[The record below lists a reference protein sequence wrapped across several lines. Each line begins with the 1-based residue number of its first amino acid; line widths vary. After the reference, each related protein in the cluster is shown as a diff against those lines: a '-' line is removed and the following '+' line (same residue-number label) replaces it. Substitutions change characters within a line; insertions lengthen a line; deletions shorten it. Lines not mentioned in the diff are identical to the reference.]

1 VAQPADIDPGW
12 RGLCVLLAE
21 LLEKLNVG
29 FIHKLLLPK
38 EVDFNAALR
47 RQADIAGDM
56 VKHLYD
62 ACTAGE
68 EVPVAANSALTAIE
82 SLSVRSRESK
92 SRNMAEL
99 LDVFITPYDKES
111 IYRMVVQLDWV
122 ALSVNHF
129 RLEAEVYEIH
139 SLREY
144 EPILASLRTMISA
157 LQAALGALDS
167 RDIAAVADANERIH
181 VRYDQVVGDCAR
193 ATAALMLGP
202 DLKRVMR
209 HQAMFQQLKEI
220 AKRIHVTA
228 NTLEDMTL
236 KVT

>member
-1 VAQPADIDPGW
+1 M
-12 RGLCVLLAE
+12 
-21 LLEKLNVG
+21 G
-29 FIHKLLLPK
+29 FIHGLLLPK

-47 RQADIAGDM
+47 HQADIAADM
-56 VKHLYD
+56 VNHLYD
-62 ACTAGE
+62 ACAASNQ
-68 EVPVAANSALTAIE
+68 VPIPGNPALQAIE
-82 SLSVRSRESK
+82 SLSAQSRETK

-129 RLEAEVYEIH
+129 RLEAEVYDIH

-144 EPILASLRTMISA
+144 EPILANLKTMIAA

-167 RDIAAVADANERIH
+167 RDIAAVADANEQIH
-181 VRYDQVVGDCAR
+181 VHYDQVVGDCAR
-193 ATAALMLGP
+193 ATASLMRGP
-202 DLKRVMR
+202 DLLRVIR
-209 HQAMFQQLKEI
+209 HQVMFQQLKEI

-228 NTLEDMTL
+228 NTLEDMAL
-236 KVT
+236 KVV

>member
-1 VAQPADIDPGW
+1 M
-12 RGLCVLLAE
+12 
-21 LLEKLNVG
+21 G
-29 FIHKLLLPK
+29 FIHGLLLPK

-56 VKHLYD
+56 VNHLYD
-62 ACTAGE
+62 ACTAGN
-68 EVPVAANSALTAIE
+68 EVPFAANSAWQGIE
-82 SLSVRSRESK
+82 SLSLQSRESK
-92 SRNMAEL
+92 SGNMAEL

-111 IYRMVVQLDWV
+111 IYRMVVQLDWI

-129 RLEAEVYEIH
+129 RLEAEVYDIH

-144 EPILASLRTMISA
+144 EPILVSLKTMITALQSA
-157 LQAALGALDS
+157 LNALDS
-167 RDIAAVADANERIH
+167 RDIATVADANEKIH

-193 ATAALMLGP
+193 ATAALMHGP
-202 DLKRVMR
+202 DLLRAIR